1 MFGFGKHKTPSYP
14 PEVVT
19 TLKDL
24 MRFEFL
30 VQSGNILPKH
40 PIYSVLAGR
49 HASKLRGRGLDFEE
63 VRQYV
68 AGDDIR
74 NIDWRVTAR
83 TGETYSKVFNE
94 EKERPTFI
102 VADQSSSMF
111 FGSQRFVKAVSVAHV
126 SAISAFYTIKRGDRV
141 GGIVFNE
148 AGMDFMMPKRSKA
161 QVQYFLQCIVN
172 RNQTLPL
179 RKVVESNT
187 EVLNSMLQKT
197 QAAITHDYVV
207 IVISDFSNIDDQT
220 RRYLR
225 NLSQHNDVMLVHI
238 YDRLDQELP
247 EGTLILSDGKR
258 QANWRN
264 SKRNWG
270 KQYIDSF
277 TEMQHNL
284 REEFRPYDIPVV
296 FFNTEEAIEDQIMH
310 AMGKIIRK

>member
-1 MFGFGKHKTPSYP
+1 MPGFGKHKAISYP

-19 TLKDL
+19 NLKDL

-30 VQSGNILPKH
+30 VQSGNLLPKH

-49 HASKLRGRGLDFEE
+49 HESKLRGRGLDFEE

-102 VADQSSSMF
+102 VADQSTSMF
-111 FGSQRFVKAVSVAHV
+111 FGSQRFVKSVSVAHV
-126 SAISAFYTIKRGDRV
+126 AAISAFYTIKRGDRV

-148 AGMDFMMPKRSKA
+148 EGMDFMMPKRSKT
-161 QVQYFLQCIVN
+161 QVQHFLQCVVN
-172 RNQTLPL
+172 RNEILPQ
-179 RKVVESNT
+179 RKKIEPNNKLLNT
-187 EVLNSMLQKT
+187 MLQKT

-207 IVISDFSNIDDQT
+207 LVISDFSNIDDETKQ
-220 RRYLR
+220 YLR
-225 NLSQHNDVMLVHI
+225 NISQHNDVMLVHI
-238 YDRLDQELP
+238 YDQLDQALP
-247 EGTLILSDGKR
+247 DGKLILSDGKR
-258 QANWRN
+258 QINWRN
-264 SKRNWG
+264 SKRSWG
-270 KQYIDSF
+270 KKYENSF
-277 TEMQHNL
+277 TDMQQHL
-284 REEFRPYDIPVV
+284 REEFSPYRIPVV

-310 AMGKIIRK
+310 HMGKILRK